1 MVDAIRHL
9 NGVINNFYLKCIK
22 FVKNSVAFS
31 KNCALK
37 WLKYIIIVLSYQED
51 QYIKLN
57 KEYIVDVV

>member
-1 MVDAIRHL
+1 MDGSLVQLETFSEIMVDAIRHL

-37 WLKYIIIVLSYQED
+37 WLKYIIIVLSY
-51 QYIKLN
+51 
-57 KEYIVDVV
+57 